1 MITGGVSISALVSLF
16 CVPVGF
22 MSSSIGIKVSTITAG
37 IKKYKSIIKKKRKN
51 HDEIVLLGK
60 EKLNTIELLIS
71 KALLDSYISR
81 DEFVSM
87 NNVLR
92 EYYEMKE
99 KRKNTENSL
108 KYII

>member
-1 MITGGVSISALVSLF
+1 MSEKYNQTCKYLNQAENFLVLYSMITGGVSISALVSLF

-51 HDEIVLLGK
+51 HDEIVLL
-60 EKLNTIELLIS
+60 
-71 KALLDSYISR
+71 
-81 DEFVSM
+81 
-87 NNVLR
+87 R

-99 KRKNTENSL
+99 KIKNTENSL